1 MFIPDFSD
9 HRDLEEKTIELK
21 GIQEDNKALIVK
33 GWGKDNKDKSLKAC
47 KGKVITNDKKIKVD
61 KCFDGTYYEKFTK
74 IKNKNGFIEEYYS
87 GEHCANSLV

>member
-9 HRDLEEKTIELK
+9 HRDLEEKTPVLK

-33 GWGKDNKDKSLKAC
+33 GWGKEKDKTLKAC
-47 KGKVITNDKKIKVD
+47 KGKIITNDKKMKVD
-61 KCFDGTYYEKFTK
+61 KCFDGTYYESFTK